1 MNAKVLALY
10 PALMLLAT
18 PATAGVTFTYTGY
31 VVAGYDETGI
41 FGTPNTSLT
50 GDAFTLTFS
59 ASGSQILTISGFTY
73 EAVGPLSAAITITGN
88 TYIIP
93 QTDSD
98 DTFIYNIIPGV
109 LALFAVGVNNSSLI
123 DVVDFEAEGSVAPDT
138 LTQSF
143 NYSFGPPSLP
153 LVLGYA
159 GSGGIFMDCT
169 SGCAT
174 PNPSPGTYSNYAYLQ
189 SDYFG
194 FIGPLA
200 PLGYVPVPEP
210 ATWAMMLLGFAGL
223 AYVGYRRSTPSPFAS
238 RRMTSL

>member
-88 TYIIP
+88 L
-93 QTDSD
+93 TDPLI
-98 DTFIYNIIPGV
+98 FRRPRKFVRARY
-109 LALFAVGVNNSSLI
+109 FA
-123 DVVDFEAEGSVAPDT
+123 
-138 LTQSF
+138 
-143 NYSFGPPSLP
+143 
-153 LVLGYA
+153 
-159 GSGGIFMDCT
+159 
-169 SGCAT
+169 
-174 PNPSPGTYSNYAYLQ
+174 
-189 SDYFG
+189 
-194 FIGPLA
+194 
-200 PLGYVPVPEP
+200 
-210 ATWAMMLLGFAGL
+210 
-223 AYVGYRRSTPSPFAS
+223 
-238 RRMTSL
+238 